1 MKHSA
6 EESNG
11 KAEMSGV
18 QISDPENQTE
28 EMSQKVRKERKILK
42 MLRIIWHQFSR

>member
-11 KAEMSGV
+11 RTEMAGA

-28 EMSQKVRKERKILK
+28 EISQKVRKKRKIFK